1 MSLST
6 PCQISWH
13 LEDGLYWITDVLRP
27 LEVEVLVT
35 DPFYHA
41 PLANFHA
48 SLQPGLNYWFSPP
61 PANPQP
67 GIPALRF
74 LVKDLL
80 SPAKWEIFQ
89 NLTLDTY
96 QKRIDVRLDD
106 TYPSGDG
113 FFHFRT
119 NLFLNTEDWIFPS
132 DTTGWFVDLGAN
144 LGAYTLLA
152 LSLGFDKCLVVEP
165 NRNLANS
172 LRSAFRDFSG
182 VRVVEVAVT
191 NSLSTTVGFSNL
203 DFLGVENRVI
213 SDSETPSLVSVSNA
227 RLIDL
232 IQENGIDKISL
243 LKMDIEGA
251 EVELLLHEEAHV
263 LQRVDQLTVEFHDFW
278 YPELKSRTEQAKTR
292 LVQAGFEMIRFTP
305 NNKDVLFINRAMID
319 LSLTRRLFIAHVER
333 NLNGAGRALLV
344 ASRRF
349 RSKM

>member
-191 NSLSTTVGFSNL
+191 NSFSTTVGFSNL

-243 LKMDIEGA
+243 LKMDIEGSEE
-251 EVELLLHEEAHV
+251 EVILGLEDSIWAQIDRLHLEIH
-263 LQRVDQLTVEFHDFW
+263 QM
-278 YPELKSRTEQAKTR
+278 YG
-292 LVQAGFEMIRFTP
+292 VQADSLINHVKQRGFEVLDFKDRTP
-305 NNKDVLFINRAMID
+305 ILEILFQKII
-319 LSLTRRLFIAHVER
+319 SE
-333 NLNGAGRALLV
+333 
-344 ASRRF
+344 
-349 RSKM
+349 